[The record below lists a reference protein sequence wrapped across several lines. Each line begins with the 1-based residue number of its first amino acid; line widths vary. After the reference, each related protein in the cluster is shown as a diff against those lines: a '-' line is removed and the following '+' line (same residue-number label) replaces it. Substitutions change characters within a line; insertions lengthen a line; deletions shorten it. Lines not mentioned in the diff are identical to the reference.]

1 MMMYPW
7 GYDES
12 LTAEDFIKRLAP
24 LIDGPWRRSSG
35 CDGDMWLSDY
45 SKLTEANA
53 RISRVLEEIKKREIN
68 ATEEA

>member
-24 LIDGPWRRSSG
+24 LIDGPVRTMYE

-45 SKLTEANA
+45 SKLTEASA
-53 RISRVLEEIKKREIN
+53 RLSRVLEEIKKREIN
-68 ATEEA
+68 TTEEV